1 MTQTG
6 DEVSEQ
12 KKTRRTQD
20 NLDTRITLIPR
31 AYSFALGCLFL
42 SAMAVGLWAVF
53 GSIPIKA
60 RGNGMIVLAD
70 QQVFAV
76 QSENSGRIGKIAV
89 ATGDDVSAQDVLA
102 ELSQSD
108 LEIRISVAREAV
120 DDLETKFEALNER
133 LTAEVT
139 EHEETYEDLRALYS
153 SSITEVDQGREKAAK
168 FLADEEQLVKQ
179 GLATRSAV
187 LGNLVSYQNAV
198 VQLANLRIKLAD
210 AQQALADFKD
220 KVAGRIDDSEEA
232 LDAKRRE
239 LEKLETMRTID
250 NTIRAPG
257 AGRVEEIRVVLGQN
271 VSATTVIMTLVHG
284 GAGFEV
290 IAFLKPDLARRVEI
304 GMPAQ
309 VVPASVS
316 KAEFGAIRGTVSSV
330 SSAPVSKSD
339 ANNLLRDEQLAERM
353 TSGGE
358 TYLAR
363 IGLAEDTTS
372 ASGFKWWSGG
382 GPQFRIKA
390 GTLAGVEI
398 VLMERAPVTFVVP
411 ALRQLLGF

>member
-1 MTQTG
+1 
-6 DEVSEQ
+6 
-12 KKTRRTQD
+12 
-20 NLDTRITLIPR
+20 
-31 AYSFALGCLFL
+31 
-42 SAMAVGLWAVF
+42 
-53 GSIPIKA
+53 
-60 RGNGMIVLAD
+60 
-70 QQVFAV
+70 
-76 QSENSGRIGKIAV
+76 
-89 ATGDDVSAQDVLA
+89 
-102 ELSQSD
+102 
-108 LEIRISVAREAV
+108 
-120 DDLETKFEALNER
+120 
-133 LTAEVT
+133 
-139 EHEETYEDLRALYS
+139 
-153 SSITEVDQGREKAAK
+153 
-168 FLADEEQLVKQ
+168 
-179 GLATRSAV
+179 
-187 LGNLVSYQNAV
+187 
-198 VQLANLRIKLAD
+198 
-210 AQQALADFKD
+210 
-220 KVAGRIDDSEEA
+220 
-232 LDAKRRE
+232 
-239 LEKLETMRTID
+239 
-250 NTIRAPG
+250 
-257 AGRVEEIRVVLGQN
+257 
-271 VSATTVIMTLVHG
+271 MTLVHG